1 MAVLRLLALGIFIAL
16 AAAIGA
22 LLSTMPA
29 RVGRPM
35 ARFGRRSLCRAA
47 CRALGIA
54 VEPEG
59 SFPSGAPIL
68 LVANHISWTDVLAL
82 GSLSPVV
89 FVARHDLATWPVLG
103 LLARAYGT
111 LFVNRD
117 RRRLIPQVNQAI
129 AEKLEASEIVALF
142 PEATTGDGS
151 RLKKFH
157 SSHLAAARDL
167 LARRDDIRVVLVAP
181 VSIAYT
187 SQTGLPLGRNGRAA
201 VAWYGDTEFAPH
213 LLDLVRSGR
222 TRCKVRFLAPIPFE
236 RGADRKVVA
245 RDAAAAIRMAFV
257 GQVMEVAPEEAAAY
271 VLSRGQ
277 VV

>member
-1 MAVLRLLALGIFIAL
+1 MAALRLVALGIVITL
-16 AAAIGA
+16 AAALGM
-22 LLSTMPA
+22 LLSIAPA
-29 RVGRPM
+29 RVARPM

-47 CRALGIA
+47 CRVRGIA
-54 VEPEG
+54 VVPEG
-59 SFPSGAPIL
+59 SFPSGAPVL

-82 GSLSPVV
+82 GSLSPVL

-103 LLARAYGT
+103 LVARAYGT

-129 AEKLEASEIVALF
+129 ADQLEASEIVALF

-167 LARRDDIRVVLVAP
+167 LVRRDDIQSVVVAP

-187 SQTGLPLGRNGRAA
+187 SRTGLPLGRNGRAA

-213 LLDLVRSGR
+213 LFDLVRSGR
-222 TRCKVRFLAPIPFE
+222 TRCRVRFLAPIPFE
-236 RGADRKVVA
+236 RGADRKTVA
-245 RDAAAAIRMAFV
+245 RDAAAAIRTAFV